1 MSLSLPEIN
10 ISGKKIE
17 VPVIFISFRNVAQS
31 YCITRILSSHLT
43 SYFHPLAM
51 TALFWG
57 CSKDEYTIFLEMDDD
72 RGAPARS
79 PLSFIDLRAFI
90 VLFIAIISRNLYVT
104 PLTELSAR
112 GSTYFSFHA
121 ALARAK

>member
-1 MSLSLPEIN
+1 
-10 ISGKKIE
+10 
-17 VPVIFISFRNVAQS
+17 
-31 YCITRILSSHLT
+31 
-43 SYFHPLAM
+43 M

-79 PLSFIDLRAFI
+79 PLSFIDLRVFI